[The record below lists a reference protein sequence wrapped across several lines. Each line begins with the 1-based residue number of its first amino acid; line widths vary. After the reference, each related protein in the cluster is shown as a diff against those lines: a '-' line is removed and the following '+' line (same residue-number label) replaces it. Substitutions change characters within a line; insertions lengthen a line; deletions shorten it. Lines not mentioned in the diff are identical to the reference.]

1 VVPVAVFLAHSA
13 AHPTGFGL
21 PGLWGA
27 LGVSAEAATISTGCL
42 GLLGVPL
49 AYLLAH
55 HRGRL
60 AKAAGLLVQL
70 PMALPPLMSGVV
82 LLYVFGP
89 DTALGRLAGGR
100 FTESLL
106 GVVLAQSF
114 VSAPFVVVA
123 ARSAFATVDP
133 ALEDMAATA
142 GMGPLGRFTLVAVP
156 VAGPGIRAGLVLG
169 WLRAFGEY
177 GATVMLAYHPYSLPV
192 FTYVQFSAVGLPAT
206 QAPALLSLALA
217 TAVVLVARVPL
228 ARGRRALQLALTER
242 RREQPPNRTRRPTN
256 TQDGPAG
263 RPAQGRGAGG
273 ASPARP
279 GHWLATRAT
288 PPGPARSPVP
298 VSLRLSVRTGRFHL
312 EVSHR
317 AGSHRLA
324 VVGPSGAG
332 KSLTLRA
339 LAGLLPGDVTFGT
352 EPVGHLPP
360 EQRGVGYVPQGQ
372 ALLPHLDAWH
382 NVVLGPRACE
392 EDALYWMDALE
403 IAELAGRL
411 PHQMS
416 GGQRQRVALARAFA
430 CRPRLLLLDEPFTGL
445 DAPARTALLHRLRE
459 LQLRA
464 GSSSVLVSH
473 DFREAAL
480 LADEVVVLS
489 NGRVLQAGR
498 TGEVARAPASPEVA
512 GLLGWRNILPGTVD
526 GPAVVAAGGAR
537 LATGRHGLATGRRV
551 EWAVQPSRVRLLGSQ
566 QPGAVPGRLADTADL
581 GNHVLCLVELGPGLV
596 VEVDIGAGEAVP
608 GRGADCWAYAP
619 PDAFTVWEARPQVA
633 RR

>member
-1 VVPVAVFLAHSA
+1 MVPVAVFLGRSA
-13 AHPTGFGL
+13 AHPSGFGV

-27 LGVSAEAATISTGCL
+27 LGVSAEAATISAGCL

-60 AKAAGLLVQL
+60 SRAAGLLVQL

-89 DTALGRLAGGR
+89 DTWLGHLAGGR

-114 VSAPFVVVA
+114 VSAPFVVIA

-142 GMGPLGRFTLVAVP
+142 GMGALGRFALVAVP

-217 TAVVLVARVPL
+217 TAVVVVARAPFARARRALRLAMTERARERPAYRARGPAKAVNGQVAATSRGRDGGSGATP
-228 ARGRRALQLALTER
+228 ARGRR
-242 RREQPPNRTRRPTN
+242 
-256 TQDGPAG
+256 
-263 RPAQGRGAGG
+263 RG
-273 ASPARP
+273 SPR
-279 GHWLATRAT
+279 
-288 PPGPARSPVP
+288 PPGPAQGPVP
-298 VSLRLSVRTGRFHL
+298 VALRVSAHAGRFHL

-339 LAGLLPGDVTFGT
+339 LAGLLPGEVTFGS

-382 NVVLGPRACE
+382 NVVLGPRASE
-392 EDALYWMDALE
+392 DDALYWMDALE

-459 LQLRA
+459 LQLQA

-512 GLLGWRNILPGTVD
+512 GLLGWRNILPGTVA
-526 GPAVVAAGGAR
+526 GPAAIAAGGAR
-537 LATGRHGLATGRRV
+537 LATGPHGLATGSRV
-551 EWAVQPSRVRLLGSQ
+551 EWAVQPSRARLLSSHG
-566 QPGAVPGRLADTADL
+566 PGAVPGRVADTADL

-596 VEVDIGAGEAVP
+596 LEVDVAPGEAAPRP
-608 GRGADCWAYAP
+608 GAACWAYAP
-619 PDAFTVWEARPQVA
+619 PDAFRVWEARPQAA